1 MDIPLKVCYKWTEWI
16 GSCVGNV
23 CSVVMSQHH
32 FTKYAVEPPFKICFG
47 ASVYTLNQE
56 NSSLGVVLKS
66 HKISTVVTK
75 TLYSLHT

>member
-1 MDIPLKVCYKWTEWI
+1 M
-16 GSCVGNV
+16 GSCVGNI

-32 FTKYAVEPPFKICFG
+32 FTKYAVEPPFKICLGDKCLYIKSEKVVFG
-47 ASVYTLNQE
+47 GCV
-56 NSSLGVVLKS
+56 KIK